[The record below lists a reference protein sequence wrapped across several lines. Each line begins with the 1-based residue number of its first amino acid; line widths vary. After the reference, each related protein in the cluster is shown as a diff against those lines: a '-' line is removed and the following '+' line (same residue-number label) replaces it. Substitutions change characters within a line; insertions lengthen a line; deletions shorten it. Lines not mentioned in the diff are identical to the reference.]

1 MYNFVKI
8 RSKKNEN
15 IRCMKILF
23 VLLVLVSV
31 YSCKAQN
38 FRYEPAQDE
47 SVSPDNMAWNI
58 LKYVNEYR
66 NSLGLPALKMLRY
79 ASQLAAR
86 HSNDMAQKKVG
97 FGHTGFDKR
106 VNAIARSL
114 GQNAVAGAENVA
126 YGYLDAKAV
135 VNGWINSPPHRK
147 NMQGNYNLTGIG
159 IAQAKDGTVFF
170 TEIFIRN

>member
-1 MYNFVKI
+1 VQINHKT
-8 RSKKNEN
+8 
-15 IRCMKILF
+15 
-23 VLLVLVSV
+23 
-31 YSCKAQN
+31 
-38 FRYEPAQDE
+38 PAQEKLISLDSMNLNTLKYVYE
-47 SVSPDNMAWNI
+47 YRNSLDLDI

-66 NSLGLPALKMLRY
+66 NGLGLPALKMLPV

-86 HSNDMAQKKVG
+86 HSNDMAQKKVK
-97 FGHTGFDKR
+97 FGHAGFDKR
-106 VNAIARSL
+106 INAIARSL

-126 YGYLDAKAV
+126 NGYLDARAV